1 MVVSARPQA
10 SSSLRTLTSLL
21 QSSKQILPRAR
32 IRVYF
37 ALSLMIGI
45 ESLALHEVVRGAL
58 THVKVVL
65 AVI

>member
-1 MVVSARPQA
+1 
-10 SSSLRTLTSLL
+10 
-21 QSSKQILPRAR
+21 LPRAR
-32 IRVYF
+32 IRVYS
-37 ALSLMIGI
+37 AVSLMIGF

>member
-1 MVVSARPQA
+1 MVISARPQVR
-10 SSSLRTLTSLL
+10 SSQRTPMSLL
-21 QSSKQILPRAR
+21 QSAKQILLRAR
-32 IRVYF
+32 IRVYS
-37 ALSLMIGI
+37 ALSLMMGF

>member
-1 MVVSARPQA
+1 MVISARPQA
-10 SSSLRTLTSLL
+10 YLSLRTLTSLL
-21 QSSKQILPRAR
+21 QCSKQILPRAR

>member
-1 MVVSARPQA
+1 VVISARPQA
-10 SSSLRTLTSLL
+10 YLSLRTSMSRL
-21 QSSKQILPRAR
+21 QSPKQILPRAR
-32 IRVYF
+32 IWVYS

-58 THVKVVL
+58 TRVKAVL

>member
-1 MVVSARPQA
+1 MPI
-10 SSSLRTLTSLL
+10 SLL
-21 QSSKQILPRAR
+21 QSSKQIVPRAR
-32 IRVYF
+32 IRVYS
-37 ALSLMIGI
+37 ALSLMIGF